1 MKNKRVIVFIIAIM
15 LILIIIS
22 ICWIYKKQ
30 KQYAAYKQLTDI
42 KEHYKTT
49 LDSIPR
55 DITPIQAAERGY
67 FVYDSVQ
74 NKIYNKDVL
83 DRFVKNTEMNA
94 ENRIADEIIIVLYT
108 INGEPI
114 IYDLG
119 YKYKEN
125 IGYVL
130 AKDATRVDGTN
141 AEFTYIPREYYEVVI
156 NHDIPSEHYGITV
169 TEDFGISAGII
180 TLTSYSEGYEDI
192 EFARYLLNIEVVDT
206 KIDPDEV
213 TYST

>member
-1 MKNKRVIVFIIAIM
+1 MKNKKIAIVIV
-15 LILIIIS
+15 LIIIILFS
-22 ICWIYKKQ
+22 IIMYWIYQ
-30 KQYAAYKQLTDI
+30 NRNQYDAEKELADI
-42 KEHYKTT
+42 KAYYKSN

-55 DITPIQAAERGY
+55 DITPTEAEERGY

-74 NKIYNKDVL
+74 GKIYNKDVL
-83 DRFVKNTEMNA
+83 DRFVKNTEMSA
-94 ENRIADEIIIVLYT
+94 ENRIADEIIIVIYT
-108 INGEPI
+108 IDGEPI

-141 AEFTYIPREYYEVVI
+141 TEFTYIPKEYYEVVI
-156 NHDIPSEHYGITV
+156 NYDIPSQYYGITV

-180 TLTSYSEGYEDI
+180 SLTSYSEGYEDI
-192 EFARYLLNIEVVDT
+192 EFARYLLNIE
-206 KIDPDEV
+206 
-213 TYST
+213 